1 LNQVINLCVY
11 WHQSHPYFSLTA
23 CCSLAA
29 QQVGTSTAAAAAAG
43 DSQPPPDGSTED
55 PAAAAAAAAA
65 NSAATAELSRLFD
78 KADFAVM
85 QPLGQFN
92 LGFIIAR
99 LRQDLF
105 IVDQHAA
112 GELFLICA
120 NSMKSSMAVSM
131 QVWVYCFSCVLAA
144 AW

>member
-1 LNQVINLCVY
+1 VTDACADHRLGPS
-11 WHQSHPYFSLTA
+11 WSPFRSL
-23 CCSLAA
+23 LAT
-29 QQVGTSTAAAAAAG
+29 QQAGTTTAAAAAAD
-43 DSQPPPDGSTED
+43 DSQPPPQGGSTED
-55 PAAAAAAAAA
+55 PAAAAAAAAT

-105 IVDQHAA
+105 IIDQHAA
-112 GELFLICA
+112 GEVTQFR
-120 NSMKSSMAVSM
+120 
-131 QVWVYCFSCVLAA
+131 VLVI
-144 AW
+144 